1 MAPRRGPT
9 SEREYLDHRHPRQP
23 RYGHQRRSGDIV
35 WEVESTLPYDA
46 ERLETGAES
55 ESGQSARE
63 LGLESRT
70 VTEDDGGTGEFGI
83 DLFAFLGG
91 IVESILPIESITRSS
106 SLRRSGWRNYSRRD
120 RRRTPVGL
128 TWVGLEIRWMLRDA
142 GIRFR
147 LPVSRERE

>member
-1 MAPRRGPT
+1 MARDADRLPNGNTLITDTHGNRVMAIN
-9 SEREYLDHRHPRQP
+9 E
-23 RYGHQRRSGDIV
+23 SGDIV

-83 DLFAFLGG
+83 DPFAFLGG

-106 SLRRSGWRNYSRRD
+106 SLRRSGWAKLQPPRSSSDSCR
-120 RRRTPVGL
+120 G
-128 TWVGLEIRWMLRDA
+128 
-142 GIRFR
+142 
-147 LPVSRERE
+147 